1 MNLKFNS
8 NSKVASGNI
17 YLDRMSEPCL
27 TDDFNGIY
35 IGKSDIY
42 KLPILLDLDKLMNKN
57 IAVLGMSGSGKSYF
71 LKSFIIRS
79 NLERDSSVL
88 IIDWNNEYN
97 EVVDFLGGKTL
108 KLGLNFKINLFDLYD
123 IDDMHN
129 VREVSDVISYSIN
142 LSHEENY
149 VVYSKI
155 MSINSE
161 KNKDRVNLTRLIA
174 EFRKDRN
181 DQSERLAS
189 KLLQL
194 KGSPMFSDRT
204 DFPIHMLLNNVVSI
218 DFSALRDNT
227 QRNEISKSIFR
238 VIIELMHSTAINKT
252 SKGTEK
258 IIILD
263 EAWRLIKNSEDVGT
277 MFREGRKYG
286 FCVAVATQMVN
297 DINNEVISNSAC
309 LFLFRLQNEGD
320 YKLLVDCGIIN
331 EEYKQ
336 KIMRLPVGSCMI
348 SMVLTGSNGRISKFF
363 LESTDGIAT
372 DVYTI
377 IGEKMQKKISYR
389 LFVDSTKKLMA
400 GNEQKEQLINFVA
413 ENNNEI
419 EDTQLIRFLLGLK
432 VERYEIICYLR
443 AFGLKDMEIV
453 KSYDKAFSLS
463 FTG

>member
-1 MNLKFNS
+1 
-8 NSKVASGNI
+8 
-17 YLDRMSEPCL
+17 
-27 TDDFNGIY
+27 
-35 IGKSDIY
+35 
-42 KLPILLDLDKLMNKN
+42 
-57 IAVLGMSGSGKSYF
+57 
-71 LKSFIIRS
+71 
-79 NLERDSSVL
+79 
-88 IIDWNNEYN
+88 
-97 EVVDFLGGKTL
+97 
-108 KLGLNFKINLFDLYD
+108 
-123 IDDMHN
+123 
-129 VREVSDVISYSIN
+129 
-142 LSHEENY
+142 
-149 VVYSKI
+149 
-155 MSINSE
+155 
-161 KNKDRVNLTRLIA
+161 
-174 EFRKDRN
+174 
-181 DQSERLAS
+181 
-189 KLLQL
+189 
-194 KGSPMFSDRT
+194 
-204 DFPIHMLLNNVVSI
+204 
-218 DFSALRDNT
+218 
-227 QRNEISKSIFR
+227 
-238 VIIELMHSTAINKT
+238 
-252 SKGTEK
+252 
-258 IIILD
+258 
-263 EAWRLIKNSEDVGT
+263 

-297 DINNEVISNSAC
+297 DINNEVLSNSAC

-348 SMVLTGSNGRISKFF
+348 SMALTGSNGRISKFF

-372 DVYTI
+372 NVYTI